1 MVIEVAP
8 SNSLQLFVSLF
19 YAVRRVLIVGFGLG
33 LVAAGAALWVLPGFE
48 TETAAVMKAMMGVL
62 LIAIGV
68 SFARVGG
75 AIRPVELAFDRATQE
90 WKMASRRGT
99 SRGVNRGFKRQYD
112 RIAPRGSVLTL
123 KGPVAAMVDER
134 NAPLF
139 DLHLDG
145 HARAVLRQEAARLH
159 ATA

>member
-8 SNSLQLFVSLF
+8 SNSFQLFNSL
-19 YAVRRVLIVGFGLG
+19 YQTVRRTVSVGIGLG

-48 TETAAVMKAMMGVL
+48 TETAGVMKAMMGVL

-75 AIRPVELAFDRATQE
+75 ASRPVELVFDRTTQE
-90 WKMASRRGT
+90 WKMASRKGLR
-99 SRGVNRGFKRQYD
+99 RGFKRQFD

-123 KGPVAAMVDER
+123 KGPVAAMSDEQD
-134 NAPLF
+134 APLF

>member
-8 SNSLQLFVSLF
+8 SNSFQMLASL
-19 YAVRRVLIVGFGLG
+19 YHLTRRVLNVGLGLG

-68 SFARVGG
+68 SVARVGS
-75 AIRPVELAFDRATQE
+75 ASRPVDLAFDRDTEE
-90 WKMASRRGT
+90 WKMASRKGFR
-99 SRGVNRGFKRQYD
+99 RGFKRSYD
-112 RIAPRGSVLTL
+112 RIAPRGSIL
-123 KGPVAAMVDER
+123 KLQGRVAAFEDDEK
-134 NAPLF
+134 APLF

-145 HARAVLRQEAARLH
+145 RARAVLRQEAARLH

>member
-8 SNSLQLFVSLF
+8 SNSLHLIGSLIQT
-19 YAVRRVLIVGFGLG
+19 ARRALSVGIGLV

-75 AIRPVELAFDRATQE
+75 SSRPVELVFDRATQE
-90 WKMASRRGT
+90 WKMASRKGIR
-99 SRGVNRGFKRQYD
+99 RGFKRQLD

-123 KGPVAAMVDER
+123 NGPVAAMVDEQD
-134 NAPLF
+134 APLF